1 VVTPA
6 EFLRLA
12 VEPRRLALLGLAA
25 SGSADAKVVAEA
37 FGDDLKGV
45 LKELAKLRAAGLI
58 RVDGSL
64 DAERLRELGAALP
77 PPEGADP
84 RILEGGWSPDEVA
97 VLETFF
103 EGTRLRQ
110 IPSQH
115 AKRQIVL
122 DRLAQEFEP
131 GLRYSEQEIS
141 RTLQVFH
148 DDYAALR
155 RYMVDGGLL
164 TRADGVYWRSGGRVE
179 AANG

>member
-1 VVTPA
+1 MVAPA
-6 EFLRLA
+6 EFLRLS
-12 VEPRRLALLGLAA
+12 VEPRRLALLGTAA
-25 SGSADAKVVAEA
+25 LGVADPEAVAAALGE
-37 FGDDLKGV
+37 DLRV
-45 LKELAKLRAAGLI
+45 ILKELAKLRSAGLI
-58 RVDGSL
+58 RADGSL
-64 DAERLRELGAALP
+64 DHDVVRELGAALP

-84 RILEGGWSPDEVA
+84 VILSGAWTSEEIA

-110 IPSQH
+110 IPAQH
-115 AKRQIVL
+115 AKRRVVL

-131 GLRYSEQEIS
+131 GIRYSEQEIS

-155 RYMVDGGLL
+155 RYMVDDGLL
-164 TRADGVYWRSGGRVE
+164 TRAEGVYWRSGGRVE